1 MEPVDKITKAYR
13 SSVDTSSN
21 KYLMVPIFI
30 FFSLLILAMI
40 RSPII
45 ISQSGI
51 GSAIILSAPLILTTY
66 ALTFIVMAGRG
77 GVDLSIGPFM
87 GFINVSSIQ
96 LYAHGYLESP
106 VGWFIYAIAMGL
118 IWQLF
123 YALIVVFVRVS
134 PIIVALAGFLAFT
147 GINLVILSRPGGI
160 APDWLIPWGEGFT
173 IFNEIFLLL
182 ILATILFY
190 IITHT
195 AFWGHLKLMGADER
209 AAFTSGVK
217 INWVRIVA
225 HLISGVFAALS
236 AICFTALVGSGDPI
250 QGTKYTLLGVTAL
263 VLGGASLVG
272 GRGGAFGA
280 ILGAGTLYLINYI
293 LVTFRFERL
302 QSFVSDLS
310 YGAVLVIALLVSLLL
325 PYVQRV
331 TKGLSVMVFFILMS
345 FAGTFVIMHQVYDQP
360 IVVESEIKQDIDEA
374 SKAYERGQKVRKLDA
389 TGNIIV
395 EEGEAGTTTGEGTA
409 QGGSLA
415 GHSVVR
421 LTETPGTIMLY
432 VIIGIAGLA
441 LLLYLLSVHR
451 SPSTISFVVI
461 VTIIV
466 AGLIFDPED
475 KEKELLKNTEQI
487 SLQSNQVS
495 SIEASSPQYFSLERI
510 NYIPNISDTALISGT
525 SYSVISIAG
534 VILLASLIVIV
545 MLPQFSTRVKSTAM
559 LFFLAALSLIVLKG
573 VSYNNLVESAG
584 QSFFG
589 IQGYGVILVILLLFV
604 ITAPF
609 VHSKIKNLTNVYIFG
624 LGVLGILAV
633 YFVGGNTFI
642 PNDPS
647 LYQPQIITELN
658 IGDISQIK
666 YAEPKRFFYE
676 SLTSDFAQIAYSIVT
691 VFLLQYFLFLNMG
704 HKGSYKRFAPYMYIV
719 IFAGFLWS
727 ALFYSVGYS
736 FYKIIAVFIIGVPL
750 TPLVWQFMRI
760 YREKIARDS
769 KLSQWDEVK

>member
-1 MEPVDKITKAYR
+1 MELVESVKKVFR
-13 SSVDTSSN
+13 SSTDTSSN

-30 FFSLLILAMI
+30 FFSLLIFAVI

-51 GSAIILSAPLILTTY
+51 GSAIILTAPLILTTY

-96 LYAHGYLESP
+96 LYAHGYLQTP
-106 VGWFIYAIAMGL
+106 VVWFIYAIAMGL

-123 YALIVVFVRVS
+123 YSLVVVFVRVS
-134 PIIVALAGFLAFT
+134 PIIVSLAGFLAFS

-173 IFNEIFLLL
+173 IFNEIFLLM

-195 AFWGHLKLMGADER
+195 AFWGHLKLMGSDER

-225 HLISGVFAALS
+225 HLIAGIFAALS

-263 VLGGASLVG
+263 ILGGASLVG
-272 GRGGAFGA
+272 GRGGALGA
-280 ILGAGTLYLINYI
+280 ILGAGNLYLINYI

-310 YGAVLVIALLVSLLL
+310 YGAVLVIALLVSLIL
-325 PYVQRV
+325 PHVQRV
-331 TKGLSVMVFFILMS
+331 TKGLSVVVFFILMS
-345 FAGTFVIMHQVYDQP
+345 FAGLFVVIHSVYDQP
-360 IVVESEIKQDIDEA
+360 IVVETEFTEDIDIA

-395 EEGEAGTTTGEGTA
+395 EEGEAGTTTGTGTTL
-409 QGGSLA
+409 GGSLA

-421 LTETPGTIMLY
+421 FTETPGTIMLY
-432 VIIGIAGLA
+432 VIIGLAGLA

-451 SPSTISFVVI
+451 SPSTVSFVAI
-461 VTIIV
+461 VVIIV

-475 KEKELLKNTEQI
+475 KEKDLLKYTEQI
-487 SLQSNQVS
+487 SVQSNQVS
-495 SIEASSPQYFSLERI
+495 SIETSSPQYFSLEKI
-510 NYIPNISDTALISGT
+510 NYLSNISDTALISGT
-525 SYSVISIAG
+525 AYSVISIAG
-534 VILLASLIVIV
+534 VILLASLIIIT
-545 MLPQFSTRVKSTAM
+545 MLPQFSTRAKSTAM
-559 LFFLAALSLIVLKG
+559 LFFLAALSLIILKG

-584 QSFFG
+584 KSFFG

-624 LGVLGILAV
+624 LGVWGILAV

-727 ALFYSVGYS
+727 ALFYSVGYP

-769 KLSQWDEVK
+769 QLSQWDEVK

>member
-1 MEPVDKITKAYR
+1 MELVDKIKKTYR

-30 FFSLLILAMI
+30 FFALLIFAMI

-96 LYAHGYLESP
+96 LYAHGYLQTP
-106 VGWFIYAIAMGL
+106 IGWFIYAIIIGL

-134 PIIVALAGFLAFT
+134 PIIVALAGYLAFT

-173 IFNEIFLLL
+173 IFNEIFLLM

-195 AFWGHLKLMGADER
+195 AFWGHLKLMGSDER

-225 HLISGVFAALS
+225 HLFAGIFAALS

-280 ILGAGTLYLINYI
+280 ILGAGNLYLINYI

-310 YGAVLVIALLVSLLL
+310 YGAVLVIALLVSLIL

-345 FAGTFVIMHQVYDQP
+345 FAGLFVVIHSVYDQP
-360 IVVESEIKQDIDEA
+360 IIAETEVVKDVDEA
-374 SKAYERGQKVRKLDA
+374 SKAYQRGQKVRKLDA

-395 EEGEAGTTTGEGTA
+395 EEGEAGTTTGTGTK

-421 LTETPGTIMLY
+421 LTETPGTIVLY
-432 VIIGIAGLA
+432 ILIGAAGIA
-441 LLLYLLSVHR
+441 LLLYLLGNYR
-451 SPSTISFVVI
+451 SPSTVTFVV
-461 VTIIV
+461 VVAIIV

-475 KEKELLKNTEQI
+475 KEKDLLKDTERI
-487 SLQSNQVS
+487 SLQSNQTS
-495 SIEASSPQYFSLERI
+495 SIENSSPQYFSLEKI
-510 NYIPNISDTALISGT
+510 DFLSNYSVLTNVSGT
-525 SYSVISIAG
+525 TYSIIYIAG
-534 VILLASLIVIV
+534 VVMLASLIVIS
-545 MLPQFSTRVKSTAM
+545 MLPQFSSRAKSTAM
-559 LFFLAALSLIVLKG
+559 LLFLAALAILVLKG
-573 VSYNNLVESAG
+573 VSYNNLIVSADESY
-584 QSFFG
+584 FG
-589 IQGYGVILVILLLFV
+589 IQGYGVILAFLLLFV

-609 VHSKIKNLTNVYIFG
+609 AHSKIKNITNVYIFG
-624 LGVLGILAV
+624 FGILAILAT
-633 YFVGGNTFI
+633 YFIGGNTFI
-642 PNDPS
+642 PDDPS
-647 LYQPQIITELN
+647 LYQSRIISELN
-658 IGDISQIK
+658 IGDLSQVK
-666 YAEPKRFFYE
+666 YAGPKRFFYE
-676 SLTSDFAQIAYSIVT
+676 SLTSDYAQIAYSILA
-691 VFLLQYFLFLNMG
+691 VFLVQYFLFLNMD
-704 HKGSYKRFAPYMYIV
+704 HKASYQRFAPYMYIV
-719 IFAGFLWS
+719 IIAGFLWS
-727 ALFYSVGYS
+727 AIFYSVGYS
-736 FYKIIAVFIIGVPL
+736 FYKIIAVFAIGIPI
-750 TPLVWQFMRI
+750 TPLVWQFMSI
-760 YREKIARDS
+760 YREKTARDRQ
-769 KLSQWDEVK
+769 LSQWEEVK

>member
-1 MEPVDKITKAYR
+1 MELVESVKKVFR
-13 SSVDTSSN
+13 SSSDTSSN

-30 FFSLLILAMI
+30 FFSLLIFAMI

-106 VGWFIYAIAMGL
+106 IAWFIYAIAMGL

-123 YALIVVFVRVS
+123 YALVVVFVRVS
-134 PIIVALAGFLAFT
+134 PIIVSLAGFLAFT

-173 IFNEIFLLL
+173 IFNEIFLLM

-195 AFWGHLKLMGADER
+195 AFWGHLKLMGSDER

-263 VLGGASLVG
+263 VLGGASLIG

-345 FAGTFVIMHQVYDQP
+345 FAGLFVVLHSVYDQP
-360 IVVESEIKQDIDEA
+360 IVVETEIVQDIDEA
-374 SKAYERGQKVRKLDA
+374 SKAYQRGQKVRKLDA

-432 VIIGIAGLA
+432 IIIGLAGLA
-441 LLLYLLSVHR
+441 LLFYLISVHR
-451 SPSTISFVVI
+451 SPSTISFAVI
-461 VTIIV
+461 VAIIV

-475 KEKELLKNTEQI
+475 KEKDLLKDTEQI

-495 SIEASSPQYFSLERI
+495 SIETSSPQYFSLEKI
-510 NYIPNISDTALISGT
+510 NYFSNISDYALISGT
-525 SYSVISIAG
+525 TYSIIYIAG
-534 VILLASLIVIV
+534 VVLLASLIVIA
-545 MLPQFSTRVKSTAM
+545 MLPQFSSRAKSTAM
-559 LFFLAALSLIVLKG
+559 LFFLAALTMIVLKG
-573 VSYNNLVESAG
+573 VSYNNLIESTDK
-584 QSFFG
+584 SFFG

-609 VHSKIKNLTNVYIFG
+609 VHSRIRNLTNVYIFG
-624 LGVLGILAV
+624 LGVLAILFT
-633 YFVGGNTFI
+633 YFAGGNTFI
-642 PNDPS
+642 PDDTS
-647 LYQPQIITELN
+647 LYQPQIISELN
-658 IGDISQIK
+658 IGDMSQVK
-666 YAEPKRFFYE
+666 YEEPKRFFYE
-676 SLTSDFAQIAYSIVT
+676 TIRTGYAQFAFSILA

-727 ALFYSVGYS
+727 AIFYSVGYS
-736 FYKIIAVFIIGVPL
+736 FYKIIAVFVIGVPL

-769 KLSQWDEVK
+769 QLSQWDEVK